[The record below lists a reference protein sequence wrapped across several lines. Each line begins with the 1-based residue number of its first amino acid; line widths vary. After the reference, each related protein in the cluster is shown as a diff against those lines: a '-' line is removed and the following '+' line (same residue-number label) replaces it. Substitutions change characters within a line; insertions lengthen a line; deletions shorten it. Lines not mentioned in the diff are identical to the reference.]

1 VCERLLD
8 TGAAFLR
15 PNTYGAGTG
24 VTYEPESLKFAW
36 DEAVLGSGAALLLQV
51 WTSAAVVDGGALRG
65 VVVETRRGPAL
76 VTAPVVVDASGDGE
90 VAWRA
95 GAAVTRPAA
104 DRRVQPLTATFRMGN
119 VVDPAPTAEL
129 HRLMRA
135 AAASGEYR
143 LPRLEGSAHRT
154 VLPGVFHTNLTR
166 VVGVDATE
174 PWELSAAEV
183 AGRRQVAEYVRFLR
197 EQVPGYADAYLLA
210 SSARI
215 GVRESRRL
223 VGRYVLTRD
232 DVLSAREFDDAVAR
246 CGAPVEDHDSGD
258 ATRWE
263 YVGTA
268 AGRPAAGQPA
278 AGGGEATVSA
288 PTGLTYGVP
297 YRTLLP
303 RELDGLLVAGRCLS
317 ATHDAH
323 ASVRSIAQCTATGQ
337 AAGTAAA
344 LAVRCGVTPAE
355 LDPAVLRTEL
365 RAQGAVL

>member
-1 VCERLLD
+1 
-8 TGAAFLR
+8 
-15 PNTYGAGTG
+15 
-24 VTYEPESLKFAW
+24 
-36 DEAVLGSGAALLLQV
+36 
-51 WTSAAVVDGGALRG
+51 
-65 VVVETRRGPAL
+65 
-76 VTAPVVVDASGDGE
+76 
-90 VAWRA
+90 
-95 GAAVTRPAA
+95 
-104 DRRVQPLTATFRMGN
+104 RVQPLTATFRMGN

-135 AAASGEYR
+135 AAESGEYR

-174 PWELSAAEV
+174 PWELTAAEV

-197 EQVPGYADAYLLA
+197 EQVPGYADAYLL
-210 SSARI
+210 SSSTRI

-263 YVGTA
+263 YVGTSA
-268 AGRPAAGQPA
+268 RQPTA
-278 AGGGEATVSA
+278 DGGELAASA

-303 RELDGLLVAGRCLS
+303 LELEGLLVAGRCLS

-344 LAVRCGVTPAE
+344 LAVRGGVTPAE
-355 LDPAVLRTEL
+355 LDPAVLRAEL